1 MIIAALI
8 FMLLGIVI
16 RYGKMYNLMA
26 GYNTMSKE
34 EQEKVDAKGIS
45 IVFFN
50 GMFGMAFMIFIGY
63 GIAYYFQMP
72 SLEHYFFF
80 GSLLVGMSYILI
92 VSNSKKYRK

>member
-1 MIIAALI
+1 MIVAALI
-8 FMLLGIVI
+8 FMLLGTVI
-16 RYGKMYNLMA
+16 RYGKWYNLMA

-34 EQEKVDAKGIS
+34 EKEKVDSKGIA

-63 GIAYYFQMP
+63 GLAYYFQMP

-80 GSLLVGMSYILI
+80 GALLVGIPYILI
-92 VSNSKKYRK
+92 NSNSKKYKK